1 MDLDIRDWNEP
12 FHAAGSG
19 PTSPGIATM
28 TGLPPRMDGVS
39 AAPFDPID
47 MVSNWNLPRRQ
58 EAASRMAA
66 DSMAARSGPLAR
78 LPWNGGLSSGIS
90 HSGQEAVIRPRF
102 VLDRDIA
109 GLPGDSCEFR
119 GIGPPPA
126 RGSLEPLDCLFSTTK
141 STTDASAADD
151 GISMLFS
158 ADRERLWCLN
168 AGNAVSP
175 GESACLD
182 DSVARTV
189 AVTGAVPSSDYNLG
203 SENIQPKV
211 KRCRTD
217 SRCQSSS
224 NINFQQQSSSVSS
237 IEEPDSEAITQ
248 IKEMIY
254 RAAAF
259 RPVNFGEEVAE
270 KPRRKNV
277 RISTDPQTVA
287 ARQRRERIS
296 QRIRVLQRLV
306 PGGTKL
312 DTASML
318 DEAASYLK
326 FLQSQIK
333 SLEAYGKKLESSPS
347 SSSSFNFNPQT
358 SSSLPFNNVSIP
370 MNPNFNLHSC
380 NPMQRPSS

>member
-12 FHAAGSG
+12 FHAAGLGSG
-19 PTSPGIATM
+19 SISAGISTM
-28 TGLPPRMDGVS
+28 AGLPPRMDGTS
-39 AAPFDPID
+39 AAPFDPIN
-47 MVSNWNLPRRQ
+47 MVSNWNLPLRQ
-58 EAASRMAA
+58 EAALRLAA
-66 DSMAARSGPLAR
+66 DSMAARSGPLAS
-78 LPWNGGLSSGIS
+78 LAWNGGLSSGIS
-90 HSGQEAVIRPRF
+90 HSGPEAVIRPRF
-102 VLDRDIA
+102 ALDTDISGLA
-109 GLPGDSCEFR
+109 GNSCGFR
-119 GIGPPPA
+119 GIAPPP
-126 RGSLEPLDCLFSTTK
+126 PIDCLFSATNSNTN
-141 STTDASAADD
+141 ASAVDD
-151 GISMLFS
+151 GMSMLFS

-203 SENIQPKV
+203 SENIQPKL

-217 SRCQSSS
+217 GRGQSSS
-224 NINFQQQSSSVSS
+224 NINFQQQSSSASS

-270 KPRRKNV
+270 RPRRKNV

-287 ARQRRERIS
+287 ARHRRERIS
-296 QRIRVLQRLV
+296 ERIRALQRLV

-358 SSSLPFNNVSIP
+358 SSSLPFNNTSIP
-370 MNPNFNLHSC
+370 MHPNFNLHSC
-380 NPMQRPSS
+380 NPMHRQSS